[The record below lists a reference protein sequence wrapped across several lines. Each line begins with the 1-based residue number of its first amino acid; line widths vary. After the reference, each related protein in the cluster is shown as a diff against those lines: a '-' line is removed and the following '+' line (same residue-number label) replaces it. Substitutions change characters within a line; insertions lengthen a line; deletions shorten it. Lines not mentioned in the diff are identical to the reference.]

1 MQYCFHHIPKTAGS
15 SLQLRLAH
23 REHIG
28 QLPKGSTMIV
38 YPLYDDMRF
47 YRVSH
52 DPEFDAS
59 KPIKEAFLRTYNNPK
74 SLGHASIV
82 CGHSTTM
89 HQDGKHYTWFRHPLK
104 RDISHFN
111 YDSKF
116 SNEES
121 TDFATH
127 LTLMN
132 GNFLVLW
139 LYSKYCSLS
148 ATSDIEEKY
157 DVVRE
162 ALREKSVKIYD
173 SDDFENAWTEIA
185 DELKVEVEP
194 RLNSNEGG
202 KAYEQLI
209 NYSDMTDE
217 FKIWHRSYNHYDY
230 LLYEEFCT

>member
-1 MQYCFHHIPKTAGS
+1 M
-15 SLQLRLAH
+15 QLRLAH

-148 ATSDIEEKY
+148 ATSDIKEKY
-157 DVVRE
+157 DVVRKT
-162 ALREKSVKIYD
+162 LKEKSVKVYD
-173 SDDFENAWTEIA
+173 SDDFENSWTEIA

-230 LLYEEFCT
+230 LLYEEFCM

>member
-1 MQYCFHHIPKTAGS
+1 
-15 SLQLRLAH
+15 LQLRLAH

-38 YPLYDDMRF
+38 YPLYDNMRF

-148 ATSDIEEKY
+148 ATSDIKEKY
-157 DVVRE
+157 DIVRKT
-162 ALREKSVKIYD
+162 LKEKFVKVYD
-173 SDDFENAWTEIA
+173 SDDFENSWTEIA

-209 NYSDMTDE
+209 NYSDMTEE

>member
-1 MQYCFHHIPKTAGS
+1 M
-15 SLQLRLAH
+15 QLRLAH

-127 LTLMN
+127 LTLIN

-148 ATSDIEEKY
+148 ATSDIKEKY
-157 DVVRE
+157 DVVRKT
-162 ALREKSVKIYD
+162 LKEKSVKVYD
-173 SDDFENAWTEIA
+173 SDDFENSWTEIA

-209 NYSDMTDE
+209 NYSDMTEE

>member
-1 MQYCFHHIPKTAGS
+1 M
-15 SLQLRLAH
+15 QLRLAH

-38 YPLYDDMRF
+38 YPLYDNMRF

-127 LTLMN
+127 LTLIN

-148 ATSDIEEKY
+148 ATSDIKEKY
-157 DVVRE
+157 DVVRKT
-162 ALREKSVKIYD
+162 LKEKSVKVYD
-173 SDDFENAWTEIA
+173 SDDFENSWTEIA

>member
-1 MQYCFHHIPKTAGS
+1 
-15 SLQLRLAH
+15 LQLRLAH

-148 ATSDIEEKY
+148 ATSDIKEKY
-157 DVVRE
+157 DVVRKT
-162 ALREKSVKIYD
+162 LKEKSVKVYD
-173 SDDFENAWTEIA
+173 SDDFENSWTEIA

>member
-1 MQYCFHHIPKTAGS
+1 
-15 SLQLRLAH
+15 
-23 REHIG
+23 
-28 QLPKGSTMIV
+28 MIV
-38 YPLYDDMRF
+38 YPLYDNMRF

-148 ATSDIEEKY
+148 ATSDIKEKY
-157 DVVRE
+157 DIVRKT
-162 ALREKSVKIYD
+162 LKEKFVKVYD
-173 SDDFENAWTEIA
+173 SDDFENSWTEIA

-209 NYSDMTDE
+209 NYSDMTEE

-230 LLYEEFCT
+230 LLYEEFCM

>member
-1 MQYCFHHIPKTAGS
+1 M
-15 SLQLRLAH
+15 QLRLAH

-38 YPLYDDMRF
+38 YPLYDNMRF

-148 ATSDIEEKY
+148 ATSDIKEKY
-157 DVVRE
+157 DIVRKT
-162 ALREKSVKIYD
+162 LKEKFVKVYD
-173 SDDFENAWTEIA
+173 SDDFENSWTEIA

-209 NYSDMTDE
+209 NYSNMTDE
-217 FKIWHRSYNHYDY
+217 FKVWHRSYNHYDY

>member
-1 MQYCFHHIPKTAGS
+1 
-15 SLQLRLAH
+15 
-23 REHIG
+23 
-28 QLPKGSTMIV
+28 MIV

-148 ATSDIEEKY
+148 ETSDIKEKY
-157 DVVRE
+157 DVVRKT
-162 ALREKSVKIYD
+162 LKEKSVKVYD
-173 SDDFENAWTEIA
+173 SDDFENSWTEIA

-209 NYSDMTDE
+209 NYSNMTDE
-217 FKIWHRSYNHYDY
+217 FKVWHRSYNHYDY

>member
-1 MQYCFHHIPKTAGS
+1 
-15 SLQLRLAH
+15 
-23 REHIG
+23 
-28 QLPKGSTMIV
+28 MIV

-148 ATSDIEEKY
+148 ATSDIKEKY
-157 DVVRE
+157 DIVRKT
-162 ALREKSVKIYD
+162 LKEKFVKVYD
-173 SDDFENAWTEIA
+173 SDDFENSWTEIA

-209 NYSDMTDE
+209 NYSNMTDE

>member
-1 MQYCFHHIPKTAGS
+1 
-15 SLQLRLAH
+15 
-23 REHIG
+23 
-28 QLPKGSTMIV
+28 MIV

-148 ATSDIEEKY
+148 ATSDIKEKY
-157 DVVRE
+157 DVVRKT
-162 ALREKSVKIYD
+162 LKEKFVKVYD
-173 SDDFENAWTEIA
+173 SDDFENSWTEIA

>member
-1 MQYCFHHIPKTAGS
+1 
-15 SLQLRLAH
+15 
-23 REHIG
+23 
-28 QLPKGSTMIV
+28 MIV
-38 YPLYDDMRF
+38 YPLYSDMQY
-47 YRVSH
+47 YRVSE
-52 DPEFDAS
+52 DPGFDAS
-59 KPIKEAFLRTYNNPK
+59 KPIKEAFLRTYSNPR
-74 SLGHASIV
+74 SSGNASIV
-82 CGHSTTM
+82 CGHYTTI

-116 SNEES
+116 GNEMDPE
-121 TDFATH
+121 FATH
-127 LTLMN
+127 LALMN
-132 GNFLVLW
+132 GNFLVRW
-139 LYSKYCSLS
+139 MYSKYCSLS
-148 ATSDIEEKY
+148 DTTDIEKKY

-162 ALREKSVKIYD
+162 ALKEKSVKVYD

-185 DELKVEVEP
+185 HELKVEVEP

-202 KAYEQLI
+202 RAYEQLI

>member
-1 MQYCFHHIPKTAGS
+1 
-15 SLQLRLAH
+15 
-23 REHIG
+23 
-28 QLPKGSTMIV
+28 MIV

-116 SNEES
+116 SNQES

-148 ATSDIEEKY
+148 ATSDIKEKY
-157 DVVRE
+157 DIVRKT
-162 ALREKSVKIYD
+162 LKEKSVKVYD
-173 SDDFENAWTEIA
+173 SDDFENSWTEIA

-209 NYSDMTDE
+209 NYSDMTEE

>member
-1 MQYCFHHIPKTAGS
+1 
-15 SLQLRLAH
+15 
-23 REHIG
+23 
-28 QLPKGSTMIV
+28 MIV

-148 ATSDIEEKY
+148 ATSDIKEKY
-157 DVVRE
+157 DVVRKT
-162 ALREKSVKIYD
+162 LKEKSVKVYD
-173 SDDFENAWTEIA
+173 SDDFENSWTEIA

-209 NYSDMTDE
+209 NYSNMTDE
-217 FKIWHRSYNHYDY
+217 FKVWHRSYNHYDY

>member
-1 MQYCFHHIPKTAGS
+1 
-15 SLQLRLAH
+15 
-23 REHIG
+23 
-28 QLPKGSTMIV
+28 MIV

-148 ATSDIEEKY
+148 ATSDIKEKY
-157 DVVRE
+157 DVVRKT
-162 ALREKSVKIYD
+162 LKEKSVKVYD
-173 SDDFENAWTEIA
+173 SDDFENSWTEIA

-209 NYSDMTDE
+209 NYSDMTEE

>member
-1 MQYCFHHIPKTAGS
+1 
-15 SLQLRLAH
+15 
-23 REHIG
+23 
-28 QLPKGSTMIV
+28 
-38 YPLYDDMRF
+38 
-47 YRVSH
+47 
-52 DPEFDAS
+52 
-59 KPIKEAFLRTYNNPK
+59 
-74 SLGHASIV
+74 
-82 CGHSTTM
+82 M

-116 SNEES
+116 SNQES

-148 ATSDIEEKY
+148 ATSDIKEKY
-157 DVVRE
+157 DVVRKT
-162 ALREKSVKIYD
+162 LKEKSVKVYD
-173 SDDFENAWTEIA
+173 SDDFENSWTEIA

-209 NYSDMTDE
+209 NYSNMTDE
-217 FKIWHRSYNHYDY
+217 FKVWHRSYNHYDY

>member
-1 MQYCFHHIPKTAGS
+1 
-15 SLQLRLAH
+15 
-23 REHIG
+23 
-28 QLPKGSTMIV
+28 MIV

-127 LTLMN
+127 LTLIN

-148 ATSDIEEKY
+148 ATSDIKEKY
-157 DVVRE
+157 DVVRKT
-162 ALREKSVKIYD
+162 LKEKSVKVYD
-173 SDDFENAWTEIA
+173 SDDFENSWTEIA

-209 NYSDMTDE
+209 NYSNMTDE

>member
-1 MQYCFHHIPKTAGS
+1 
-15 SLQLRLAH
+15 LQLRLAH

-38 YPLYDDMRF
+38 YPLYDNMRF

-148 ATSDIEEKY
+148 ATSDIKEKY
-157 DVVRE
+157 DVVRKT
-162 ALREKSVKIYD
+162 LKEKSVKVYD
-173 SDDFENAWTEIA
+173 SDDFENSWTEIA

-209 NYSDMTDE
+209 NYSNMTDE

>member
-1 MQYCFHHIPKTAGS
+1 
-15 SLQLRLAH
+15 
-23 REHIG
+23 
-28 QLPKGSTMIV
+28 MIV
-38 YPLYDDMRF
+38 YPLYDNMRF

-148 ATSDIEEKY
+148 ATSDIKEKY
-157 DVVRE
+157 DIVRKT
-162 ALREKSVKIYD
+162 LKEKFVKVYD
-173 SDDFENAWTEIA
+173 SDDFENSWTEIA

>member
-1 MQYCFHHIPKTAGS
+1 
-15 SLQLRLAH
+15 
-23 REHIG
+23 
-28 QLPKGSTMIV
+28 MIV

-148 ATSDIEEKY
+148 ATSDIKEKY
-157 DVVRE
+157 DVVRKT
-162 ALREKSVKIYD
+162 LKEKSVKVYD
-173 SDDFENAWTEIA
+173 SDDFENSWTEIA

-217 FKIWHRSYNHYDY
+217 FKVWHRSYNHYDY

>member
-1 MQYCFHHIPKTAGS
+1 
-15 SLQLRLAH
+15 
-23 REHIG
+23 
-28 QLPKGSTMIV
+28 MIV

-148 ATSDIEEKY
+148 ATSDIKEKY
-157 DVVRE
+157 DVVRKT
-162 ALREKSVKIYD
+162 LKEKFVKVYD
-173 SDDFENAWTEIA
+173 SDDFENSWTEIA

-209 NYSDMTDE
+209 NYSDMTEE

>member
-1 MQYCFHHIPKTAGS
+1 
-15 SLQLRLAH
+15 
-23 REHIG
+23 
-28 QLPKGSTMIV
+28 MIV

-148 ATSDIEEKY
+148 ATSDIKEKY
-157 DVVRE
+157 DVVRKT
-162 ALREKSVKIYD
+162 LKEKSVKVYD
-173 SDDFENAWTEIA
+173 SDDFENSWTEIA

-209 NYSDMTDE
+209 KYSDMTDE

>member
-1 MQYCFHHIPKTAGS
+1 
-15 SLQLRLAH
+15 
-23 REHIG
+23 
-28 QLPKGSTMIV
+28 MIV

-127 LTLMN
+127 LTLIN

-148 ATSDIEEKY
+148 ATSDIKEKY
-157 DVVRE
+157 DIVRKT
-162 ALREKSVKIYD
+162 LKEKFVKVYD
-173 SDDFENAWTEIA
+173 SDDFENSWTEIA

-209 NYSDMTDE
+209 NYSDMTEE

>member
-1 MQYCFHHIPKTAGS
+1 
-15 SLQLRLAH
+15 
-23 REHIG
+23 
-28 QLPKGSTMIV
+28 MIV

-148 ATSDIEEKY
+148 ATSDIKEKY
-157 DVVRE
+157 DIVRKT
-162 ALREKSVKIYD
+162 LKEKFVKVYD
-173 SDDFENAWTEIA
+173 SDDFENSWTEIA

-209 NYSDMTDE
+209 NYSDMTEE

>member
-1 MQYCFHHIPKTAGS
+1 
-15 SLQLRLAH
+15 LQLRLAH

-148 ATSDIEEKY
+148 ATSDIKEKY
-157 DVVRE
+157 DVVRKT
-162 ALREKSVKIYD
+162 LKEKSVKVYD
-173 SDDFENAWTEIA
+173 SDDFENSWTEIA

-209 NYSDMTDE
+209 NYSNMTDE

>member
-1 MQYCFHHIPKTAGS
+1 
-15 SLQLRLAH
+15 
-23 REHIG
+23 
-28 QLPKGSTMIV
+28 MIV

-148 ATSDIEEKY
+148 ATSDIKEKY
-157 DVVRE
+157 DVVRKT
-162 ALREKSVKIYD
+162 LKEKSVKVYD
-173 SDDFENAWTEIA
+173 SDDFENSWTEIA

-209 NYSDMTDE
+209 NYSNMTDE

>member
-1 MQYCFHHIPKTAGS
+1 
-15 SLQLRLAH
+15 
-23 REHIG
+23 
-28 QLPKGSTMIV
+28 MIV

-148 ATSDIEEKY
+148 ATSDIKEKY
-157 DVVRE
+157 DVVRKT
-162 ALREKSVKIYD
+162 LKEKSVKVYD
-173 SDDFENAWTEIA
+173 SDDFENSWTEIA

>member
-1 MQYCFHHIPKTAGS
+1 
-15 SLQLRLAH
+15 
-23 REHIG
+23 
-28 QLPKGSTMIV
+28 MIV
-38 YPLYDDMRF
+38 YPLYDNMRF

-148 ATSDIEEKY
+148 ATSDIKEKY
-157 DVVRE
+157 DIVRKT
-162 ALREKSVKIYD
+162 LKEKFVKVYD
-173 SDDFENAWTEIA
+173 SDDFENSWTEIA

-209 NYSDMTDE
+209 NYSNMTDE
-217 FKIWHRSYNHYDY
+217 FKVWHRSYNHYDY